1 MNLEKLGLNPWLKDK
16 VDPAK
21 LHDYKIARV
30 TAVNK
35 DNFILKNEKNE
46 VLAELT
52 GKFLFNVESSLHTPT
67 VGDWVY
73 VQYFDNDSFAVI
85 HELLPRKSILKRKT
99 SGKKIEFQSIAAN
112 IDTAFIMQSL
122 DSNYNLRRLERYLAM
137 IHEANICPVVLLSKS
152 DLVSPDQ
159 LDEKIHALHST
170 VPDVQLLAFSNLNG
184 SGLDQIHAYLVPGE
198 TVCLLGSSGVG
209 KTTLLN
215 KLLGEDLFKTQAVRE
230 KDERGKHTTS
240 RRQLITLK
248 NGAMI
253 IDTPGM
259 RELGNIGVESGLQE
273 TFSDIVELANN
284 CRFSNCTHMQENGCV
299 VLSAVDDGSI
309 SQKRYDNYIQMKK
322 ESAFNERSYLEK
334 RRRDKKFGR
343 FYKSVQKDNI
353 KTRK

>member
-1 MNLEKLGLNPWLKDK
+1 MNLEKLDLNPWLKDK
-16 VDPAK
+16 VDPEK

-35 DNFILKNEKNE
+35 DNFILKNEKKE
-46 VLAELT
+46 VFAELT
-52 GKFLFNVESSLHTPT
+52 GKFLFNVESSLDTPT

-73 VQYFDNDSFAVI
+73 AQYFDDDSFAVI
-85 HELLPRKSILKRKT
+85 HELVPRKSILKRKT
-99 SGKKIEFQSIAAN
+99 SGKKIEFQLIAAN

-137 IHEANICPVVLLSKS
+137 IHEANIRPVVLLSKS
-152 DLVSPDQ
+152 DLVSPEEIE
-159 LDEKIHALHST
+159 EKLLAMHST
-170 VPDVQLLAFSNLNG
+170 VPDVQVLAFSNLNG
-184 SGLDQIHAYLVPGE
+184 SGLDQINKHLVPGE

-215 KLLGEDLFKTQAVRE
+215 KLLGEDLFKTQEVRE

-253 IDTPGM
+253 IDMPGM

-273 TFSDIVELANN
+273 TFSDIVELANK
-284 CRFSNCTHMQENGCV
+284 CRFTNCTHLQENGCA

-309 SQKRYDNYIQMKK
+309 SQERYHNYIQMKK

-343 FYKSVQKDNI
+343 FYKSVQKDNV

>member
-99 SGKKIEFQSIAAN
+99 SGKKIEFQMIAAN

-273 TFSDIVELANN
+273 TFSEIEELANN

-309 SQKRYDNYIQMKK
+309 SQERYDNYIKMKK

>member
-1 MNLEKLGLNPWLKDK
+1 MNLEKLDLNPWLKDK
-16 VDPAK
+16 LDPAK
-21 LHDYKIARV
+21 LHDYRIARV

-46 VLAELT
+46 VFAELT
-52 GKFLFNVESSLHTPT
+52 GKFLFNVESSLDTPT

-73 VQYFDNDSFAVI
+73 VQYFDDDSFAVI
-85 HELLPRKSILKRKT
+85 HELVPRKSILKRKT
-99 SGKKIEFQSIAAN
+99 SGKKIEFQLIAAN

-137 IHEANICPVVLLSKS
+137 IHEANIRPVVLLSKS
-152 DLVSPDQ
+152 DLVSPEEIE
-159 LDEKIHALHST
+159 EKLLAMHST
-170 VPDVQLLAFSNLNG
+170 VPDVQVLAFSNLNS
-184 SGLDQIHAYLVPGE
+184 SGLDQINKHLVPGE

-215 KLLGEDLFKTQAVRE
+215 KLLGEDLFKTQEVRE

-253 IDTPGM
+253 IDMPGM

-273 TFSDIVELANN
+273 TFSDIVELANK
-284 CRFSNCTHMQENGCV
+284 CRFTNCTHLQENGCA

-309 SQKRYDNYIQMKK
+309 SQERYHNYIQMKK

-343 FYKSVQKDNI
+343 FYKSVQKDNV

>member
-1 MNLEKLGLNPWLKDK
+1 MNLEKFGLSPWLKAK
-16 VDPAK
+16 LDPAK
-21 LHDYKIARV
+21 LQDYQLARV

-35 DNFILKNEKNE
+35 DNFILKIEKNE
-46 VLAELT
+46 VFAELT
-52 GKFLFNVESSLHTPT
+52 GKFLFNVESSLDTPT

-73 VQYFDNDSFAVI
+73 AQYFDDDSFAVI

-99 SGKKIEFQSIAAN
+99 SGKKIEFQLIAAN

-137 IHEANICPVVLLSKS
+137 IHEANIRPVVLLSKS
-152 DLVSPDQ
+152 DLVSPEEIE
-159 LDEKIHALHST
+159 EKLLAMHST
-170 VPDVQLLAFSNLNG
+170 VPDVQVLAFSNLNG
-184 SGLDQIHAYLVPGE
+184 SGLDQINKHLVPGE

-215 KLLGEDLFKTQAVRE
+215 KLLGEDLFKTQEVRE

-253 IDTPGM
+253 IDMPGM

-273 TFSDIVELANN
+273 TFSDIVELANK
-284 CRFSNCTHMQENGCV
+284 CRFTNCTHLQENGCA

-309 SQKRYDNYIQMKK
+309 SQERYHNYIQMKK

-343 FYKSVQKDNI
+343 LYKSVQKDNV

>member
-1 MNLEKLGLNPWLKDK
+1 MNLEKLDLNPWLKDK
-16 VDPAK
+16 LDPAK
-21 LHDYKIARV
+21 LHDYRIARV

-46 VLAELT
+46 VFAELT
-52 GKFLFNVESSLHTPT
+52 GKFLFNVESSLDTPT

-73 VQYFDNDSFAVI
+73 AQYFDDDSFAVI
-85 HELLPRKSILKRKT
+85 HELVPRKSILKRKT
-99 SGKKIEFQSIAAN
+99 SGKKIEFQLIAAN

-137 IHEANICPVVLLSKS
+137 IHEANIRPVVLLSKS
-152 DLVSPDQ
+152 DLVSPEEIE
-159 LDEKIHALHST
+159 EKLLAMHST
-170 VPDVQLLAFSNLNG
+170 VPDVQVLAFSNLNG
-184 SGLDQIHAYLVPGE
+184 SGLDQIHAHLVPGE

-215 KLLGEDLFKTQAVRE
+215 KLLGEDLFKTQEVRE

-253 IDTPGM
+253 IDMPGM

-273 TFSDIVELANN
+273 TFSDIVELANK
-284 CRFSNCTHMQENGCV
+284 CRFTNCTHLQENGCA

-309 SQKRYDNYIQMKK
+309 SQERYHNYIQMKK

-343 FYKSVQKDNI
+343 FYKSVQKDNV